1 MDKSMLKGI
10 VFGANTATAGGSIAG
25 FNRGV
30 AMIGRVLKNFSQR
43 VLDNIIQE
51 VPEALSVC
59 EFDCPYNEC
68 TVRDWV
74 ECELRHQAS
83 LRVSGITRYN
93 THMVRIEAPAFT
105 TSSFEK
111 AEVN

>member
-1 MDKSMLKGI
+1 MDKSMLKSI
-10 VFGANTATAGGSIAG
+10 VFGVNTPTAGGSIAG
-25 FNRGV
+25 FNSGV

-43 VLDNIIQE
+43 VLDNLIQE

-74 ECELRHQAS
+74 ECELRHEAS
-83 LRVSGITRYN
+83 LPGTAVSRSLTG
-93 THMVRIEAPAFT
+93 VRAAP
-105 TSSFEK
+105 
-111 AEVN
+111 